1 MLGPYGFIPFV
12 TDMRLIIFFFL
23 ANHGALAISLT
34 NVPCI
39 VDGGEL
45 GHVLRETSD
54 IWPPQ

>member
-12 TDMRLIIFFFL
+12 TDMRLIIFFC

-39 VDGGEL
+39 VNGGEL